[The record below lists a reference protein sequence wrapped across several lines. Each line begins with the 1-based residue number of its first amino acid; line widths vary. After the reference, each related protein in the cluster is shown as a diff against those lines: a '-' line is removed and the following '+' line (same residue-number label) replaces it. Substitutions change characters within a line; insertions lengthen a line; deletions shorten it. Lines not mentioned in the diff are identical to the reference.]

1 MRRSLY
7 THIIAIV
14 VVIVTV
20 VLAVS
25 QAVDSHLTARAVR
38 QDVKERAELVLRTV
52 TLLWTTTAPAD
63 LKGKLAAIVSGD
75 REVDAIDILRLDGN
89 GSRVELSTRAD
100 GEQAGVAL
108 AGEEVRQLERHASV
122 TRPLPEPQGS
132 NGWRVTVP
140 LE

>member
-14 VVIVTV
+14 VVTVTA

-63 LKGKLAAIVSGD
+63 LKGKLAAIVHGD
-75 REVDAIDILRLDGN
+75 REVEAIDILRLTAPARRSSSAPSG
-89 GSRVELSTRAD
+89 R
-100 GEQAGVAL
+100 
-108 AGEEVRQLERHASV
+108 
-122 TRPLPEPQGS
+122 
-132 NGWRVTVP
+132 
-140 LE
+140 